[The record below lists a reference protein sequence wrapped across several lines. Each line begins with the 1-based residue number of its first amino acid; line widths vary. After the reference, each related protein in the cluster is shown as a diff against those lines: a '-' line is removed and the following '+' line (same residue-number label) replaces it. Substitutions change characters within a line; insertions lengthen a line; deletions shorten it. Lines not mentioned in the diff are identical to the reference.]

1 MGIRYLIFLGLVVS
15 VALLWCLTL
24 IIVASARGRKIPKC
38 PHCHSRRIRS
48 SWPRFGD
55 KFLLLIGITAYR
67 CEACLRRFYAMR
79 RNRVGS
85 SVHEKSLHTE
95 KSSEAAGWSIS

>member
-1 MGIRYLIFLGLVVS
+1 MRIRYLMFVGLVVS

-55 KFLLLIGITAYR
+55 NFLLFIGIAAYR
-67 CEACLRRFYAMR
+67 CEACLKRFYAMA
-79 RNRVGS
+79 NKRVLR
-85 SVHEKSLHTE
+85 SVHTE
-95 KSSEAAGWSIS
+95 KRSKAAGGSIS

>member
-24 IIVASARGRKIPKC
+24 IIVVSARGRKILKC

-55 KFLLLIGITAYR
+55 RFLLLIGIAAYR
-67 CEACLRRFYAMR
+67 CEACLKRFYVMATK
-79 RNRVGS
+79 RVLS
-85 SVHEKSLHTE
+85 SVREKSLQPGP
-95 KSSEAAGWSIS
+95 APLR

>member
-1 MGIRYLIFLGLVVS
+1 MGIRYWIFLGLVVS
-15 VALLWCLTL
+15 IALLWCLTL

-55 KFLLLIGITAYR
+55 KFLLLIGITSYR
-67 CEACLRRFYAMR
+67 CEACLKRFYAMR
-79 RNRVGS
+79 RN
-85 SVHEKSLHTE
+85 HENLLQTE
-95 KSSEAAGWSIS
+95 KSSKAAGGSIS

>member
-1 MGIRYLIFLGLVVS
+1 MGIRYLIVLGLVVS

-24 IIVASARGRKIPKC
+24 IIVVSARGRKIPKC

-55 KFLLLIGITAYR
+55 KFLLLIGITSYR
-67 CEACLRRFYAMR
+67 CEACLKRFYAMR
-79 RNRVGS
+79 KKRV
-85 SVHEKSLHTE
+85 VHENSLPTE
-95 KSSEAAGWSIS
+95 KSSRAAGGSIS